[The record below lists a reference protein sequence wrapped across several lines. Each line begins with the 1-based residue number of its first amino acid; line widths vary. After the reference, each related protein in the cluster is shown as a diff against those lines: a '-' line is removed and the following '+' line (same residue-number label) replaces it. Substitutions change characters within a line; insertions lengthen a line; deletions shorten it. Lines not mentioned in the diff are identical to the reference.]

1 MALTNTRDGNMEN
14 PKQEEYPY
22 LLPFL
27 RSKQHTIASNNTDK
41 EEKVTKYI
49 MCPQKR
55 IELEYSKG
63 SQLPS
68 SDATTGL
75 APVI

>member
-41 EEKVTKYI
+41 EEKVTKIHYVSLEEN
-49 MCPQKR
+49 R
-55 IELEYSKG
+55 IRI
-63 SQLPS
+63 Q
-68 SDATTGL
+68 
-75 APVI
+75 